1 MIKIVLFLEK
11 QIPSEWKRKEFKD
24 FDYLKIELTTS
35 QYIGILIFIL
45 LYNIGI
51 SIFII
56 KNDFK
61 N

>member
-1 MIKIVLFLEK
+1 MIEK
-11 QIPSEWKRKEFKD
+11 QIPSEWKRKEFKY
-24 FDYLKIELTTS
+24 FDYLKIELTTG
-35 QYIGILIFIL
+35 QY
-45 LYNIGI
+45 IGI